1 MVSLYSDKL
10 KNVQILRKEEEVDKF
25 LRNLYEVRLFMG
37 LIQLNWN
44 LLSMFY
50 RQLPLSLSNLEL
62 MAYSL
67 QLFSDIILIYVSLH
81 L

>member
-1 MVSLYSDKL
+1 M
-10 KNVQILRKEEEVDKF
+10 DKF
-25 LRNLYEVRLFMG
+25 LRNLYEVRFMTRLFIG

-44 LLSMFY
+44 LVFIFY
-50 RQLPLSLSNLEL
+50 SQLPLSLFNLEL
-62 MAYSL
+62 MTRSV